1 MPSQNC
7 PFFGGNPGPHQKRG
21 SLHGPTRGTRV
32 HTSNGTLIGSAVF
45 VGLAVVTNRKTDR
58 QTTLQR

>member
-7 PFFGGNPGPHQKRG
+7 PFFGGNPGPHKKRG

-45 VGLAVVTNRKTDR
+45 VGLAVVTNRKTDS
-58 QTTLQR
+58 